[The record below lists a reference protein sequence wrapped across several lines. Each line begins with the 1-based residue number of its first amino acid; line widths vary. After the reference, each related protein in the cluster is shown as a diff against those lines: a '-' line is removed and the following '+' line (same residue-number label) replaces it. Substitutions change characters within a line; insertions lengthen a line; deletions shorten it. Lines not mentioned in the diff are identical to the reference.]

1 MSEFLSAYFRR
12 FGTEA
17 YSYQTVLIE
26 LLLIGAGVYVVLR
39 FLRGTRGAGLLKGIG
54 VLVVAS
60 FFIVDVLA
68 DRFGWQRIEFLYTN
82 FAYALLLAALIIFQP
97 ELRRGIMRL
106 GEARWLRQWTS
117 DVDRVID
124 ELVASAEHLAANEIG
139 AIVAVE
145 QDTALGALADAGA
158 VIDADVKAELLNAI
172 FHPGSPLHDMGVV
185 IRQGRIAAASCPF
198 PMAEGDDL
206 PTDWGSRHRA
216 ALGLSQESD
225 ALVIVVSE
233 ETGAISVAQA
243 GRLERH
249 LTPEQLGE
257 RLRTALQSAGGDE
270 KQLLDTAPSRSEAEP
285 T

>member
-26 LLLIGAGVYVVLR
+26 LLLIGAGVYVVIR

-54 VLVVAS
+54 VLVAAS

-68 DRFGWQRIEFLYTN
+68 DRFGWQRIEFLYTK
-82 FAYALLLAALIIFQP
+82 FVYALLLAALIIFQP

-117 DVDRVID
+117 DLDRVVA
-124 ELVASAEHLAANEIG
+124 ELVTSAEHLSVNAIG
-139 AIVAVE
+139 AIIAVE
-145 QDTALGALADAGA
+145 RDTALGALADSGA

-185 IRQGRIAAASCPF
+185 VRQGRIAAASCPF

-206 PTDWGSRHRA
+206 PTEWGSRHRA
-216 ALGLSQESD
+216 ALGLSQETD

-233 ETGAISVAQA
+233 ETGTISVAQA
-243 GRLERH
+243 GQLERN

-257 RLRTALQSAGGDE
+257 RLRAALQAGGPEE
-270 KQLLDTAPSRSEAEP
+270 KRLYETAPSRSEAES